1 MHQLMRVQKGSNL
14 LWKQPTKVDNANMH
28 PASIV
33 ECIIDGEWDVSKERN
48 ISFKLQ
54 NHSYISDLVTDL
66 TNDNHNYLHQLQY
79 RTKTYLLIEFKLMLL
94 LL

>member
-1 MHQLMRVQKGSNL
+1 MNTWYVASCEEKTVDGTYEMHQLARVQKGSNL

-54 NHSYISDLVTDL
+54 NHSYFSDLVTDL
-66 TNDNHNYLHQLQY
+66 TNDNHN
-79 RTKTYLLIEFKLMLL
+79 
-94 LL
+94 

>member
-54 NHSYISDLVTDL
+54 NHSYIT
-66 TNDNHNYLHQLQY
+66 
-79 RTKTYLLIEFKLMLL
+79 TKTYLFIEFKHMLL
-94 LL
+94 FL